1 MDVMEVKRKEEQK
14 NKIVKNIIM
23 SPPHD
28 DDTFVFVRVPHISFL
43 VENVLR
49 NITTHNTISDDSC
62 CKQ

>member
-1 MDVMEVKRKEEQK
+1 
-14 NKIVKNIIM
+14 M
-23 SPPHD
+23 SPPQD

-49 NITTHNTISDDSC
+49 KITTHITIYGDSC